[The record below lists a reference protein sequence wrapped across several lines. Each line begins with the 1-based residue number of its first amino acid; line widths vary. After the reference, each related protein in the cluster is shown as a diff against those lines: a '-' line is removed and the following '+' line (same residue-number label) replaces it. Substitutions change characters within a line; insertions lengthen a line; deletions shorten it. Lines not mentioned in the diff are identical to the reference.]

1 MTFSVPSLYQKMTQI
16 FPSFFLS
23 KTKCLEKIQDITG
36 SKKRG
41 LNFMIFHEMK
51 NLTDFHKKF
60 GQKSFCIFIESF
72 KHVLFV

>member
-1 MTFSVPSLYQKMTQI
+1 MGDLLGVAGLKYLLLLCCMTFSVSTFFVSENDTN
-16 FPSFFLS
+16 FPIFFLS

-51 NLTDFHKKF
+51 NLT
-60 GQKSFCIFIESF
+60 
-72 KHVLFV
+72 LWYT